1 MNGKPN
7 GDTYV
12 IVFSEKNEDLSKVLA
27 ILERIDTQDIS
38 YESLWE
44 YGVNV
49 VRVHCG
55 YAAFAV
61 LAREFSQAGLI
72 PTKFAGPKFRVDIEP
87 ERIEP
92 QA

>member
-1 MNGKPN
+1 MNGNPN

-12 IVFSEKNEDLSKVLA
+12 IDFSEKNEDLSKVLTV
-27 ILERIDTQDIS
+27 LERIDAQGIS

-44 YGVNV
+44 DGINV

-55 YAAFAV
+55 YDAFFV